1 MQFGIKKK
9 KKPDQK
15 MDRISKQTVL
25 QRRQTDGQK
34 AHEKMLNITNDKR
47 NTNQNYNE
55 ISPHTGQNSHH
66 QKIYKQEMLEKVW
79 RKGNSP
85 TLLVGM

>member
-55 ISPHTGQNSHH
+55 ISPHTGQKGHH
-66 QKIYKQEMLEKVW
+66 QKVYKK
-79 RKGNSP
+79 
-85 TLLVGM
+85 